1 MKTSK
6 LWIISSIVAVA
17 GVSACSSHKHM
28 DDPSVHTS
36 AMDAR
41 SDRAQYPSDRTPS
54 YLNRNE
60 ARDGLTRTTTTTIDD
75 ANNDSTFS
83 RGYGQSG
90 TTADSAVEQ
99 YNTND
104 SQTNRANR
112 IENTRA
118 RSKADL
124 GNNSSGMGK

>member
-6 LWIISSIVAVA
+6 LWIISCIVAVA

-28 DDPSVHTS
+28 DDPSVHTN
-36 AMDAR
+36 AVDAR
-41 SDRAQYPSDRTPS
+41 SYRAQYPSDRTPAD
-54 YLNRNE
+54 LIGNE
-60 ARDGLTRTTTTTIDD
+60 ARGGVTTTTTTIDD
-75 ANNDSTFS
+75 ANNESTFS

-90 TTADSAVEQ
+90 TTADSAVER
-99 YNTND
+99 YNAND

-112 IENTRA
+112 IENTRV